1 MIDERSPDLGE
12 WDAGPR
18 ELDTDG
24 QWDYWARA
32 EGGAGPG
39 CLDGTVQC
47 SAQCAVECGPI
58 LTWRCIDIH
67 NTPQHLG
74 FERHLYYS
82 SKLNFLPPVIG

>member
-18 ELDTDG
+18 ELDSDG

-39 CLDGTVQC
+39 CLDGTVQSTVC
-47 SAQCAVECGPI
+47 CRVLQ
-58 LTWRCIDIH
+58 
-67 NTPQHLG
+67 
-74 FERHLYYS
+74 F
-82 SKLNFLPPVIG
+82 

>member
-18 ELDTDG
+18 ELDSDG

-47 SAQCAVECGPI
+47 TVCCSVTQ
-58 LTWRCIDIH
+58 
-67 NTPQHLG
+67 
-74 FERHLYYS
+74 F
-82 SKLNFLPPVIG
+82 

>member
-1 MIDERSPDLGE
+1 MLVCDDMIDERSPDLGE

-32 EGGAGPG
+32 EAGAGPG

-47 SAQCAVECGPI
+47 TVCCRVWS
-58 LTWRCIDIH
+58 
-67 NTPQHLG
+67 
-74 FERHLYYS
+74 
-82 SKLNFLPPVIG
+82 NFDMEMH

>member
-18 ELDTDG
+18 ELDSDG

-47 SAQCAVECGPI
+47 TVCCRVIQFWHGYALIFTI
-58 LTWRCIDIH
+58 LQNI
-67 NTPQHLG
+67 
-74 FERHLYYS
+74 
-82 SKLNFLPPVIG
+82 

>member
-18 ELDTDG
+18 ELDSDG

-47 SAQCAVECGPI
+47 TVCCRVWS
-58 LTWRCIDIH
+58 
-67 NTPQHLG
+67 
-74 FERHLYYS
+74 
-82 SKLNFLPPVIG
+82 NFDMEMH